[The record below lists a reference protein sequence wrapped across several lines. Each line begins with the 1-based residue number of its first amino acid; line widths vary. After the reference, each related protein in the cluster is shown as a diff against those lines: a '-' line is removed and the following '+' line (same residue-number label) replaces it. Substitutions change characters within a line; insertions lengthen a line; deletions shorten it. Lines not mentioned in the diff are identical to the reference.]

1 MSEIGFLLDRT
12 RSFNAVGVPFGT
24 SYLSRDIQQHVQS
37 QDVLKLRDLVAFLLQ
52 VSRLEQP
59 IESLDDLA
67 KQFKTKYAPQVSTAT
82 ETYFRRMKDIEE
94 KFYTCVF

>member
-1 MSEIGFLLDRT
+1 MDWDWTLRAPPISQISITLSRCS
-12 RSFNAVGVPFGT
+12 RSF
-24 SYLSRDIQQHVQS
+24 
-37 QDVLKLRDLVAFLLQ
+37 Q

-94 KFYTCVF
+94 KFYT